1 MIGIDLSNKV
11 AVLTGAAGGI
21 GSVIAQKLEK
31 AGAKVYAVDMIQPP
45 HGLWKKTDVGSFDE
59 TGRCVEEILK
69 EASRIDILINNAG
82 ITRDAVIWKMDESD
96 WDDVMRINLKGAFN
110 LIHHISP
117 AMRYQN
123 AGRIINITSI
133 NGMRGKFG
141 QSNYAASKA
150 GLIALTKSVAR
161 ELARH
166 QVTANAIAPGLIG
179 TPMVEKMPPE
189 SLQQSVQE
197 ICLGHPGKPEDIA
210 YAVLFLSSEWA
221 RHITGETLRV
231 DGGQYM

>member
-1 MIGIDLSNKV
+1 MAKPMIGIDLSNKV

-179 TPMVEKMPPE
+179 TPMVEKMP
-189 SLQQSVQE
+189 
-197 ICLGHPGKPEDIA
+197 
-210 YAVLFLSSEWA
+210 
-221 RHITGETLRV
+221 
-231 DGGQYM
+231 